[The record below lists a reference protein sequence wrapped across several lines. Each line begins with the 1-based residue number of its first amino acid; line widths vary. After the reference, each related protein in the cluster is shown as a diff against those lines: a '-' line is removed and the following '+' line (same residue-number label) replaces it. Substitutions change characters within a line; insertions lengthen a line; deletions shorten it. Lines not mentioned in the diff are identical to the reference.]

1 MAKDFFLKNKEEI
14 TALEKFKSGNE
25 DEIIKNFS
33 KYINQICEETSRL
46 LTPKQLHKYDMDFVV
61 FEDNFIEG
69 SKNWVKKFKDTD
81 ERNLMLKYVN
91 FCRDIIYATYHG
103 PYATEGPRKA
113 ITLENLNNGEDN
125 EQQILP
131 TQDTGSKNFF
141 VKRVKKYQI
150 ITFTFGFLLLN
161 QLIVFWASYLTGK
174 DLFLKKL
181 SLNILFA
188 AIVLPLIY
196 FLQWLL
202 VVWIASKF
210 PREKLKQKFL
220 RHPVATIILFVLYIT
235 DLPYRL
241 SEYWGGN
248 IASIFEVIVYY
259 AFISFL
265 WWLLICWISDK
276 IFKKQRFQWNW
287 YKKIIDKIFV
297 LLPPIYKF
305 ILGLIVA
312 LLVFLILFL
321 IITLVF
327 HYSGSDLKN
336 LFNY

>member
-1 MAKDFFLKNKEEI
+1 MLIGLLTISIGKIFDIGLIKKDYRVAMAKDFFLKNKEEI

-196 FLQWLL
+196 FLQ
-202 VVWIASKF
+202 
-210 PREKLKQKFL
+210 
-220 RHPVATIILFVLYIT
+220 
-235 DLPYRL
+235 
-241 SEYWGGN
+241 
-248 IASIFEVIVYY
+248 
-259 AFISFL
+259 
-265 WWLLICWISDK
+265 
-276 IFKKQRFQWNW
+276 
-287 YKKIIDKIFV
+287 
-297 LLPPIYKF
+297 
-305 ILGLIVA
+305 
-312 LLVFLILFL
+312 
-321 IITLVF
+321 
-327 HYSGSDLKN
+327 
-336 LFNY
+336 